1 MYQGNPTAVNT
12 DQISRFIPVWDQLKK
27 NEQELLTSSSIR
39 QTVREGAILHEG
51 IGECEGLFCVLS
63 GQLRA
68 YVLSPE
74 GKEITIYRLLEGD
87 MCLFSASCMFSGAAL
102 DISVAVEK
110 GGSLLTIPSA
120 VYKKIMNES
129 SVLSN
134 FTNQLMAERFSDV
147 MWLLEQI
154 LWKSLDRRLA
164 AFLLEESRIDHSDS
178 LTITHEK
185 IADHLGTAREV
196 ITRML
201 KYLQSENLIQLSR
214 GRIDIKDEAGLE
226 KLAG

>member
-1 MYQGNPTAVNT
+1 MSETNVTAAE
-12 DQISRFIPVWDQLKK
+12 IRRFIPVWDSLTKTEQDQLVNACVK
-27 NEQELLTSSSIR
+27 R
-39 QTVREGAILHEG
+39 TVKEGKVLHEG
-51 IGECEGLFCVLS
+51 ADECEGLFCVLS

-87 MCLFSASCMFSGAAL
+87 LCLFSASCIFSGSPL

-110 GGSLLTIPSA
+110 EGTLITIPSI

-134 FTNQLMAERFSDV
+134 FTNQRMAERFSDV

-154 LWKSLDRRLA
+154 LWKRLDQRLA
-164 AFLLEESRIDHSDS
+164 SFLLEESRMDHTDT

-201 KYLQSENLIQLSR
+201 KYLQSEKLIQLSR
-214 GRIDIKDEAGLE
+214 GKITIMDAQGLK

>member
-1 MYQGNPTAVNT
+1 MPNTNVTA
-12 DQISRFIPVWDQLKK
+12 DEIRRFIPVWDHLNKA
-27 NEQELLTSSSIR
+27 EQEQLVNASIKR
-39 QTVREGAILHEG
+39 TVKEGKVLHEG
-51 IGECEGLFCVLS
+51 ADECEGLFCVLS

-87 MCLFSASCMFSGAAL
+87 LCLFSASCIFSGSPL

-110 GGSLLTIPSA
+110 EGCLITIPSA

-134 FTNQLMAERFSDV
+134 FTNQRMAERFSDV

-164 AFLLEESRIDHSDS
+164 SFLLEESRMDHSDT

-201 KYLQSENLIQLSR
+201 KYLQSEKLIQLSR
-214 GRIDIKDEAGLE
+214 GKIDIIDEAGLE
-226 KLAG
+226 KLSA

>member
-1 MYQGNPTAVNT
+1 MPNMSVTA
-12 DQISRFIPVWDQLKK
+12 DEFRRFFPVWDHLAKT
-27 NEQELLTSSSIR
+27 EQEELVNASIKR
-39 QTVREGAILHEG
+39 TVKDGKVLHEG
-51 IGECEGLFCVLS
+51 ADECEGLFCVLS

-87 MCLFSASCMFSGAAL
+87 LCLFSASCIFSGSPL

-110 GGSLLTIPSA
+110 EGCLITIPSI
-120 VYKKIMNES
+120 VYKKIMNGS

-134 FTNQLMAERFSDV
+134 FTNQRMAERFYDV

-154 LWKSLDRRLA
+154 LWKSIDRRLA
-164 AFLLEESRIDHSDS
+164 SFLFEESRIDHSDT

-201 KYLQSENLIQLSR
+201 KYLQSENLIKISR
-214 GRIDIKDEAGLE
+214 SKITILDAEGLK

>member
-1 MYQGNPTAVNT
+1 MPNMSVTA
-12 DQISRFIPVWDQLKK
+12 DELRRFFPVWDHLAKT
-27 NEQELLTSSSIR
+27 EQEELVNASIKR
-39 QTVREGAILHEG
+39 TVKDGKVLHEG
-51 IGECEGLFCVLS
+51 ADECEGLFCVLS

-74 GKEITIYRLLEGD
+74 GKEITIYRLLEED
-87 MCLFSASCMFSGAAL
+87 LCLFSASCIFSGSPL

-110 GGSLLTIPSA
+110 EGCLITIPSI
-120 VYKKIMNES
+120 VYKKIMNGS

-134 FTNQLMAERFSDV
+134 FTNQRMAERFYDV

-164 AFLLEESRIDHSDS
+164 SFLFEESRIDHSDT

-201 KYLQSENLIQLSR
+201 KYLQSENLIKISR
-214 GRIDIKDEAGLE
+214 SKITILDAEGLK

>member
-1 MYQGNPTAVNT
+1 
-12 DQISRFIPVWDQLKK
+12 
-27 NEQELLTSSSIR
+27 
-39 QTVREGAILHEG
+39 
-51 IGECEGLFCVLS
+51 
-63 GQLRA
+63 
-68 YVLSPE
+68 
-74 GKEITIYRLLEGD
+74 
-87 MCLFSASCMFSGAAL
+87 
-102 DISVAVEK
+102 
-110 GGSLLTIPSA
+110 
-120 VYKKIMNES
+120 MNES

>member
-1 MYQGNPTAVNT
+1 MPNTNVTA
-12 DQISRFIPVWDQLKK
+12 DELRRFIPVWDHLTKT
-27 NEQELLTSSSIR
+27 EQEELVTTSIKR
-39 QTVREGAILHEG
+39 TVKEGKVLHEG
-51 IGECEGLFCVLS
+51 ADECEGLFCVLS

-87 MCLFSASCMFSGAAL
+87 LCLFSASCIFSGSPL

-110 GGSLLTIPSA
+110 EGSLITIPSI
-120 VYKKIMNES
+120 VYKKSMNES

-134 FTNQLMAERFSDV
+134 FTNQRMAERFYDV

-164 AFLLEESRIDHSDS
+164 SFLFEESRIDHSDT

-201 KYLQSENLIQLSR
+201 KYLQSENLIKISR
-214 GRIDIKDEAGLE
+214 SKIIILDAEGLK

>member
-1 MYQGNPTAVNT
+1 MDRNVTAAE
-12 DQISRFIPVWDQLKK
+12 IRRFIPVWDSLTRTEQDQLVNACVK
-27 NEQELLTSSSIR
+27 R
-39 QTVREGAILHEG
+39 TVKEGKVLHEG
-51 IGECEGLFCVLS
+51 ADECEGLFCVLS

-87 MCLFSASCMFSGAAL
+87 LCLFSASCIFSGSPL

-110 GGSLLTIPSA
+110 EGTLITIPSA

-129 SVLSN
+129 PVLSN
-134 FTNQLMAERFSDV
+134 FTNQRMAERFSDV

-154 LWKSLDRRLA
+154 LWKRLDQRLA
-164 AFLLEESRIDHSDS
+164 SFLVEESRIDHTET

-201 KYLQSENLIQLSR
+201 KYLQSEKLIQLSR
-214 GRIDIKDEAGLE
+214 SKITIIDREGLK